1 MRKLLGFLILTI
13 FGGLAQAADSGF
25 YLGAAATQSKIDRFS
40 SEDFSTDDLNDFEI
54 DDTNYK
60 IIVGF
65 RPLDLVAVELNYV
78 DLGKDEQL
86 VSSIGIDSA
95 NASIEAKALAG
106 FALISL
112 PIPAPFIDVYGK
124 VGLARWETEGAIDF
138 AVLDDIAAFDESG
151 TDFAYGAGAQFNFGS
166 LSARLE
172 WENFDIDN
180 TDGAELL
187 SLGLTWTFL

>member
-40 SEDFSTDDLNDFEI
+40 SENFSTDDLDNFEI

-65 RPLDLVAVELNYV
+65 RPLDLVAVELNYI
-78 DLGKDEQL
+78 DLGDEQQPEP
-86 VSSIGIDSA
+86 SIALPDALGTIEA
-95 NASIEAKALAG
+95 EAKAIAG
-106 FALISL
+106 FALVSL
-112 PIPAPFIDVYGK
+112 PIPVPFIDVYGK
-124 VGLARWETEGAIDF
+124 VGLARWET
-138 AVLDDIAAFDESG
+138 DIAISSLKFDESG